1 MSAVSFLNSL
11 LNRFEKTD
19 LDRLDGWRG
28 FLAFVVV
35 IAHANQ
41 IFILPIIGLDN
52 YVKWGFGVIA
62 HFAVLGFFVISGIAI
77 TMSLVLNLVRN
88 KSRLDFR
95 EYTIARISRIH
106 PPLIFSILL
115 CIVFYVTMRVFNL
128 LGIYQSFK
136 LDGDLYVVREWFH
149 FSIKDILTTI
159 IFESS
164 SLVKINGPLWSLIIE
179 WWIYFLALVF
189 VGVFY
194 VKSTFKKV
202 LLALIFILIFIKLM
216 KLDGIIYLILW
227 FMGAVYYLF
236 GKKYNTL
243 FNVLLV
249 LSLISLFFV
258 NYYMHFFE
266 KMTDLSTLPIVQI
279 LFGLCFLG
287 LILKLPAKTFF
298 NSMAKYSYTIYI
310 IHFPFFIFIF
320 SIFHKSTQGL
330 LGINILLSF
339 LSIIIILFLAAKSAV
354 VFENKK
360 YYAGLL
366 NRWVDKIFQKKAMKF
381 EKITKK

>member
-1 MSAVSFLNSL
+1 
-11 LNRFEKTD
+11 
-19 LDRLDGWRG
+19 
-28 FLAFVVV
+28 
-35 IAHANQ
+35 
-41 IFILPIIGLDN
+41 
-52 YVKWGFGVIA
+52 
-62 HFAVLGFFVISGIAI
+62 
-77 TMSLVLNLVRN
+77 
-88 KSRLDFR
+88 
-95 EYTIARISRIH
+95 
-106 PPLIFSILL
+106 
-115 CIVFYVTMRVFNL
+115 
-128 LGIYQSFK
+128 
-136 LDGDLYVVREWFH
+136 
-149 FSIKDILTTI
+149 
-159 IFESS
+159 
-164 SLVKINGPLWSLIIE
+164 
-179 WWIYFLALVF
+179 
-189 VGVFY
+189 
-194 VKSTFKKV
+194 
-202 LLALIFILIFIKLM
+202 M